1 MTIVNIIVILKLIFT
16 KNNLSNIERNMKTM
30 TVGVRMSQEMRG
42 KLQKIAD
49 EDMRTLS
56 NLILK
61 ILTEYLQEYEKKPKR

>member
-1 MTIVNIIVILKLIFT
+1 
-16 KNNLSNIERNMKTM
+16 M
-30 TVGVRMSQEMRG
+30 TVGVRMSQEIRG

-61 ILTEYLQEYEKKPKR
+61 ILTEYLKEYEKKPKK